1 MSTNP
6 TPRTDLALEAVSLHT
21 DNSITD
27 GITQRQYEENG
38 FKITHVDIKTD
49 KAQKKSGKKIG
60 EYITVEI
67 DDLSLSDV
75 DTAAAII
82 SEKLAEILKKHNL
95 CGKTVLVGGIGNR
108 EITPDALGPM
118 CADGVLATKHAT
130 DSKNSVFESFGS
142 VAVIAPGVLAQ
153 TGLEASEI
161 IKGIVK
167 SNNIAAVIAVDALA
181 ASSIS
186 RLGKTIQITDTGISP
201 GSGVQ
206 NSRKEISS
214 DTVGVPVIALG
225 VPTVADAYITASE
238 DTDSVKMFITPRD
251 IDEVVKKNARI
262 LSLAVNLAL
271 QPNFTKDDIAA
282 MMS

>member
-1 MSTNP
+1 
-6 TPRTDLALEAVSLHT
+6 
-21 DNSITD
+21 
-27 GITQRQYEENG
+27 
-38 FKITHVDIKTD
+38 
-49 KAQKKSGKKIG
+49 
-60 EYITVEI
+60 
-67 DDLSLSDV
+67 
-75 DTAAAII
+75 
-82 SEKLAEILKKHNL
+82 
-95 CGKTVLVGGIGNR
+95 
-108 EITPDALGPM
+108 M